1 MGLMMAE
8 PHTLE
13 NSPVEVDNY
22 VDFIPTQKN
31 NRALFLNNNI
41 KNAETV

>member
-22 VDFIPTQKN
+22 VNFTSAQKN
-31 NRALFLNNNI
+31 NRALFLNNNT
-41 KNAETV
+41 KKAETV